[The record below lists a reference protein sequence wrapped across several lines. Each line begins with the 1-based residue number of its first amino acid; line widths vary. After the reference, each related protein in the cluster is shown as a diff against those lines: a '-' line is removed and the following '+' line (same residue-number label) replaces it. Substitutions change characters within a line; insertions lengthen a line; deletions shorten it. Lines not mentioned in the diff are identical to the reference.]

1 MCDRIVFHWLRMEE
15 EEMLVL
21 NESSSEEMRVRMEEL
36 FLSSLSGEGV
46 TRISGWEER
55 VVSSDEGEGRFLDC
69 EGGLGV

>member
-1 MCDRIVFHWLRMEE
+1 MCDRMVFHWLRMEE

-36 FLSSLSGEGV
+36 SLSSLSGEGV

-55 VVSSDEGEGRFLDC
+55 VVSRDEGEGRFLDC

>member
-1 MCDRIVFHWLRMEE
+1 MCDRMVFHWLRMEE

-21 NESSSEEMRVRMEEL
+21 NESSSEEMRVRLEEL
-36 FLSSLSGEGV
+36 FLSSLSGDGV

-55 VVSSDEGEGRFLDC
+55 VVSMDEGEGRFLDC

>member
-21 NESSSEEMRVRMEEL
+21 NESSSEEMRVRMEL